1 MDSST
6 ETRLQQL
13 FRQRLTKQIPDIQH
27 SLRQIAAGNPLGAE
41 RDKERGVRRLAA
53 KVRLPTRDVTAL
65 LASVRSAAAAID
77 AGRAA
82 GAESMQGPTMD
93 LVGVEFLSRGRLA
106 ANAVGR
112 VSFKTGFPRGS
123 GFLVGPGLFLT
134 NNHVIPNSQ
143 AAAQMVVEFDYESS
157 SDGVA
162 SPITTFPFDPD
173 KCFVCDPIDGLD
185 FTLIALGT
193 RLQGLKAL
201 PSFGFFVLSDA
212 NDKHM
217 LGEIANIIQ
226 HPQGGYKQ
234 LVVRENNIVA
244 RDETL
249 EVLHYLA
256 DTEKGSS
263 GSPVCNNDWEPIA
276 LHHWGEPHLELKN
289 TLGQPLRQDVNEGI
303 RISAIV
309 KTLKA
314 RVGSGAE
321 PKSAEAIYRLL
332 QVWGASPRGGPI
344 APQEMPTNVAAEKT
358 SPMGSK
364 STDWAPGQPSIADDG
379 TVTWT
384 LPLQFS
390 LKLPFGAAGP
400 GMQMPAVAPP
410 PPGPVPASPAPA
422 PSPAPDT
429 GAQEKASKP
438 DFSDRN
444 GYEPGFIQ
452 GFVVRLPNW
461 SEVPFRVAR
470 NQLALHGDDP
480 HELRYHHFSIVMN
493 ADRRVPL
500 FTACNIDG
508 RRLVA
513 VNRADKTT
521 NTSPTLTDLGA
532 ESTGAESSDDFH
544 PDPRILASE
553 QMAIDFYKDQVVP
566 GYDKPDFP
574 GKDADPDVK
583 KAYTRAMNE
592 RTARMFQKGHIT
604 LRGDPAWGTADQ
616 ALLAEADTF
625 YYTNAA
631 PQLGYFNQGS
641 PVKSPAAK
649 GKLRWRA
656 VETFILRNAFT
667 MRQRVT
673 VFAGPVCQDDDPE
686 YRFDSK
692 VPMLFWKIAVWN
704 GQNGIQSVALLA
716 NQRPVLYKL
725 TKGMP
730 EGLGLVPGA
739 EAYGDDEELSRVSE
753 FVSTVERIE
762 ELTGLRFDD
771 QVREGDIRSGQGSS
785 ESLWD
790 FKLPA

>member
-6 ETRLQQL
+6 AARLQQL
-13 FRQRLTKQIPDIQH
+13 FRQRLTRQVPEIQH

-41 RDKERGVRRLAA
+41 PDKERGIKRLAA
-53 KVRLPTRDVTAL
+53 KANIPTRDASAL
-65 LASVRSAAAAID
+65 LASVRKTAVAID
-77 AGRAA
+77 TGASDG

-112 VSFKTGFPRGS
+112 VSFKSGFAQGS

-134 NNHVIPNSQ
+134 NNHVIPSRE

-162 SPITTFPFDPD
+162 SPITTFSFDPS
-173 KCFVCDPIDGLD
+173 KCFVPDPIDGLD
-185 FTLIALGT
+185 FTLIALGA
-193 RLQGLKAL
+193 RLQGLKGL
-201 PSFGFFVLSDA
+201 PSFGFIVLSDA

-234 LVVRENNIVA
+234 LVVRENNIVS
-244 RDETL
+244 RDETHD
-249 EVLHYLA
+249 VLHYLA

-276 LHHWGEPHLELKN
+276 LHHWGEAHLELKDS
-289 TLGQPLRQDVNEGI
+289 LGAPLRQDVNEGI

-309 KTLKA
+309 KALKA
-314 RVGSGAE
+314 RTGSGTDAR
-321 PKSAEAIYRLL
+321 SAEAVSRLL

-344 APQEMPTNVAAEKT
+344 TPQETTTNVAAEKVSAT
-358 SPMGSK
+358 TFSDAAGPMGQ
-364 STDWAPGQPSIADDG
+364 ASIADDG

-390 LKLPFGAAGP
+390 LKLPIGVP
-400 GMQMPAVAPP
+400 GSHAKTPAVAPQP
-410 PPGPVPASPAPA
+410 PAPA
-422 PSPAPDT
+422 PSPAPVS
-429 GAQEKASKP
+429 GSAEKVTASKP
-438 DFSDRN
+438 DFTDRN

-452 GFVVRLPNW
+452 GSVIALPDW
-461 SEVPFRVAR
+461 SNVPYRVAK
-470 NQLALHGDDP
+470 NQLAVHGDDP
-480 HELRYHHFSIVMN
+480 NELRYHHFSIVMN

-508 RRLVA
+508 KRLVA

-521 NTSPTLTDLGA
+521 NTNPTLTDLGA
-532 ESTGAESSDDFH
+532 ESAGAESSDDFH
-544 PDPRILASE
+544 PDPRILESE
-553 QMAIDFYKDQVVP
+553 QMTIEFYKDQVVP
-566 GYDKPDFP
+566 GYAKPDFP
-574 GKDADPDVK
+574 GKDADPEVK
-583 KAYTRAMNE
+583 RAYTKAMNE

-673 VFAGPVCQDDDPE
+673 VFAGPVCADDDPD

-692 VPMLFWKIAVWN
+692 VPMLFWKIAVWK
-704 GQNGIQSVALLA
+704 GVNGIQAVALLA
-716 NQRPVLYKL
+716 NQRPVLEKL

-730 EGLGLVPGA
+730 EGMEG
-739 EAYGDDEELSRVSE
+739 YGDDEELSRVSE
-753 FVSTVERIE
+753 FVSTVARIE

-771 QVREGDIRSGQGSS
+771 QVRDGDIRLGQHSA
-785 ESLWD
+785 ESMWD
-790 FKLPA
+790 FKLPARG

>member
-1 MDSST
+1 MDSKT
-6 ETRLQQL
+6 AERLQQL
-13 FRQRLTKQIPDIQH
+13 FRQRLTKQAPEIEH

-41 RDKERGVRRLAA
+41 PDKERGIKRLSA
-53 KVRLPTRDVTAL
+53 KAGIPTRDASAL
-65 LASVRSAAAAID
+65 LASVRRTAVAID
-77 AGRAA
+77 AGATA
-82 GAESMQGPTMD
+82 DGAESMQGPTMD
-93 LVGVEFLSRGRLA
+93 FVGVEFLSRGRLA

-112 VSFKTGFPRGS
+112 VSFKTGFPQGS

-134 NNHVIPNSQ
+134 NNHVIPTRE

-162 SPITTFPFDPD
+162 SPITTFSFDPD
-173 KCFVCDPIDGLD
+173 KCFVFDPIDGLD

-193 RLQGLKAL
+193 RLQGSKGL
-201 PSFGFFVLSDA
+201 PFFGFIVLSDA

-234 LVVRENNIVA
+234 LVVRENSIIS
-244 RDETL
+244 RDETNA
-249 EVLHYLA
+249 VLHYLA

-289 TLGQPLRQDVNEGI
+289 SFGAPLRQDVNEGI

-309 KTLKA
+309 TALKA
-314 RVGSGAE
+314 HAGAGSDA
-321 PKSAEAIYRLL
+321 KNAEAVSRLL
-332 QVWGASPRGGPI
+332 QVWGAAPRGGPI
-344 APQEMPTNVAAEKT
+344 APKETATNVAAET
-358 SPMGSK
+358 SP
-364 STDWAPGQPSIADDG
+364 AIASNESADPIGRPAISQNG

-384 LPLQFS
+384 LPLEFS
-390 LKLPFGAAGP
+390 LKLPFGAPARHANT
-400 GMQMPAVAPP
+400 PAVPPSPPAPTP
-410 PPGPVPASPAPA
+410 SPAPA
-422 PSPAPDT
+422 S
-429 GAQEKASKP
+429 GSEKLTSSKP

-452 GFVVRLPNW
+452 GFVVALPDW
-461 SEVPFRVAR
+461 SNVPFRVAK
-470 NQLALHGDDP
+470 NQLAVHGDAP
-480 HELRYHHFSIVMN
+480 EELRYHHFSIVMN
-493 ADRRVPL
+493 ADRRVAL

-508 RRLVA
+508 KRLVA

-521 NTSPTLTDLGA
+521 NMNPTLKDLGA
-532 ESTGAESSDDFH
+532 ESASAEASDDFRR
-544 PDPRILASE
+544 DPRILDSE
-553 QMAIDFYKDQVVP
+553 QMLVDFYKNQVVP
-566 GYDKPDFP
+566 GYAKPNFP
-574 GKDADPDVK
+574 GKDADPEVK
-583 KAYTRAMNE
+583 KAYTKAMNE

-604 LRGDPAWGTADQ
+604 LRGDPAWGTSDQ

-656 VETFILRNAFT
+656 VETFILRNAIT
-667 MRQRVT
+667 MRQRVI
-673 VFAGPVCQDDDPE
+673 VFAGPVCADDDPD

-692 VPMLFWKIAVWN
+692 VPMQFWKIAVWK
-704 GQNGIQSVALLA
+704 GEGRIQSVAVLA
-716 NQRPVLYKL
+716 NQRPVLEKL

-730 EGLGLVPGA
+730 EGR
-739 EAYGDDEELSRVSE
+739 EAYDDDEELSRVTE
-753 FVSTVERIE
+753 LVSTVAKIE

-771 QVREGDIRSGQGSS
+771 HVRDGDIRRGEDSA
-785 ESLWD
+785 EAMWD
-790 FKLPA
+790 FKLLSQSDGKLS